1 MKNISMLVL
10 LLLITNAITF
20 WATSKFYSVFDRS
33 QEKIVA
39 EIELITNCELSTD
52 SYVVV
57 DLETNKSVNF
67 NLSRAFLGTIEGN
80 RLQIQLDPKFSDV
93 TSNFEVHSAE
103 KKMKIEVDCDISNQL
118 KNTLDSL
125 RNTFK
130 VK

>member
-1 MKNISMLVL
+1 MKNITTLVL

-20 WATSKFYSVFDRS
+20 WGSAKLYSVFDRP
-33 QEKIVA
+33 QEKIIA

-52 SYVVV
+52 SFIVV

-67 NLSRAFLGTIEGN
+67 NLSRAFLGTAEGN

-103 KKMKIEVDCDISNQL
+103 KKMKIEVDCNISNQL

-130 VK
+130 N

>member
-1 MKNISMLVL
+1 MKNITTLVL

-20 WATSKFYSVFDRS
+20 WGSAKLYSVFDRP
-33 QEKIVA
+33 QEKIIA
-39 EIELITNCELSTD
+39 EIELITNCELLTD
-52 SYVVV
+52 SFIVV

-67 NLSRAFLGTIEGN
+67 NLSRAFLGTAEGN

>member
-1 MKNISMLVL
+1 MKNITTLVL

-20 WATSKFYSVFDRS
+20 WGSAKLYSVFDRP
-33 QEKIVA
+33 QEKIIA

-52 SYVVV
+52 SFMVV

-67 NLSRAFLGTIEGN
+67 NLSRAFLGTAEGN

-103 KKMKIEVDCDISNQL
+103 KKMKIEVDCNISNQL

-130 VK
+130 IK

>member
-1 MKNISMLVL
+1 MKNITTLVL

-20 WATSKFYSVFDRS
+20 WGSAKLYSVFDRP
-33 QEKIVA
+33 QEKIIA
-39 EIELITNCELSTD
+39 EIELITNCELLTD
-52 SYVVV
+52 SFIVV

-67 NLSRAFLGTIEGN
+67 NLSRAFLGTAEGN

-103 KKMKIEVDCDISNQL
+103 KKMKIEVDCNISNQL

-130 VK
+130 N

>member
-1 MKNISMLVL
+1 MKNITTLVL

-20 WATSKFYSVFDRS
+20 WGSAKLYSVFDRP
-33 QEKIVA
+33 QEKIIA
-39 EIELITNCELSTD
+39 EIELITNCELSTE
-52 SYVVV
+52 SFIVV

-67 NLSRAFLGTIEGN
+67 NLSRAFLGTVEGN

-103 KKMKIEVDCDISNQL
+103 KKMKIEVDCNISNQL

-130 VK
+130 N

>member
-1 MKNISMLVL
+1 MLVL

-20 WATSKFYSVFDRS
+20 WGSAKLYSVFDRP
-33 QEKIVA
+33 QEKIIA

-52 SYVVV
+52 SFMVV

-67 NLSRAFLGTIEGN
+67 NLSRAFLGTVEGN

-103 KKMKIEVDCDISNQL
+103 KKMKIEVDCNISNQL

-130 VK
+130 N

>member
-1 MKNISMLVL
+1 MLVL

-20 WATSKFYSVFDRS
+20 WGSAKLHSVFDRP
-33 QEKIVA
+33 QEKIIA

-52 SYVVV
+52 SFIVV

-67 NLSRAFLGTIEGN
+67 NLSRAFLGTVEGN

-103 KKMKIEVDCDISNQL
+103 KKMKIEVDCNISNQL

-130 VK
+130 N

>member
-1 MKNISMLVL
+1 MKNITTLFL
-10 LLLITNAITF
+10 LLLITNAVTF
-20 WATSKFYSVFDRS
+20 WGSAKLYSVFDRP
-33 QEKIVA
+33 QEKIIA

-52 SYVVV
+52 SFIVV

-67 NLSRAFLGTIEGN
+67 NLSRAFLGTVEGN

-103 KKMKIEVDCDISNQL
+103 KKMKIEVDCNISNQL

-130 VK
+130 N

>member
-1 MKNISMLVL
+1 MLVL

-20 WATSKFYSVFDRS
+20 WGSAKLYSVFDRP
-33 QEKIVA
+33 QEKIIA

-52 SYVVV
+52 SFIVV

-67 NLSRAFLGTIEGN
+67 NLSRAFLGTVEGN

-103 KKMKIEVDCDISNQL
+103 KKMKIEVDCNISNQL

-130 VK
+130 N

>member
-1 MKNISMLVL
+1 MKNITTLVL

-20 WATSKFYSVFDRS
+20 WGSAKLYSVFARP
-33 QEKIVA
+33 QEKIIA

-52 SYVVV
+52 SFIAV

-67 NLSRAFLGTIEGN
+67 NLSRAFLGTAEGN

-103 KKMKIEVDCDISNQL
+103 KKMKIEVDCNISNQL

-130 VK
+130 N

>member
-1 MKNISMLVL
+1 MKNITTLVL

-20 WATSKFYSVFDRS
+20 WGSAKLYSVFDRP
-33 QEKIVA
+33 QEKIIA

-52 SYVVV
+52 SFIAV

-67 NLSRAFLGTIEGN
+67 NLSRAFLGTAEGN

-103 KKMKIEVDCDISNQL
+103 KKMKIEVDCNISNQL

-130 VK
+130 N

>member
-1 MKNISMLVL
+1 MKNITTLVL

-20 WATSKFYSVFDRS
+20 WGSAKLYSVFDRP
-33 QEKIVA
+33 QEKIIA

-52 SYVVV
+52 SFIVV

-67 NLSRAFLGTIEGN
+67 NLSRAFLGTAEGN
-80 RLQIQLDPKFSDV
+80 RLQIQLDPKFIDV

-103 KKMKIEVDCDISNQL
+103 KKMKIEVDCNISNQL

-130 VK
+130 N

>member
-1 MKNISMLVL
+1 MLVL

-20 WATSKFYSVFDRS
+20 WGSAKLYSVFDRP
-33 QEKIVA
+33 QEKIIA

-52 SYVVV
+52 SFIVV

-67 NLSRAFLGTIEGN
+67 NLSRAFLGTAEGN

-103 KKMKIEVDCDISNQL
+103 KKMKIEVDCNISNQL

-130 VK
+130 N

>member
-1 MKNISMLVL
+1 MKNITTLVL

-20 WATSKFYSVFDRS
+20 WGSAKLYSVFDRP
-33 QEKIVA
+33 QEKIIA

-52 SYVVV
+52 SFIVV

-67 NLSRAFLGTIEGN
+67 NLSRAFLGTVEGN

-103 KKMKIEVDCDISNQL
+103 KKMKIEVDCNISNQL

-130 VK
+130 N

>member
-1 MKNISMLVL
+1 MKNITTLVL

-20 WATSKFYSVFDRS
+20 WGSAKLYSVFDRP
-33 QEKIVA
+33 QEKIIA

-52 SYVVV
+52 SFMVV

-67 NLSRAFLGTIEGN
+67 NLSRAFLGTAEGN

-103 KKMKIEVDCDISNQL
+103 KKMKIEVDCNISNQL

-130 VK
+130 N

>member
-1 MKNISMLVL
+1 MKNITTLVL

-20 WATSKFYSVFDRS
+20 WGSAKLYSVFDRP
-33 QEKIVA
+33 QEKIIA

-52 SYVVV
+52 SFIVV

-67 NLSRAFLGTIEGN
+67 NLSRAFLGTAEGN

-93 TSNFEVHSAE
+93 TSNLEVHFAE
-103 KKMKIEVDCDISNQL
+103 KKMKIEVDCNISNQL

-130 VK
+130 N

>member
-1 MKNISMLVL
+1 MKNITTLVL

-20 WATSKFYSVFDRS
+20 WGSAKLYSVFDRP
-33 QEKIVA
+33 QEKIIA
-39 EIELITNCELSTD
+39 EIELITNCELLTD
-52 SYVVV
+52 SFIVV

-67 NLSRAFLGTIEGN
+67 NLSRAFLGTAEGN

-130 VK
+130 IK

>member
-1 MKNISMLVL
+1 MKNITTLVL

-20 WATSKFYSVFDRS
+20 WGSAKLYSVFDRP
-33 QEKIVA
+33 QEKIIA

-52 SYVVV
+52 SFIAV

-67 NLSRAFLGTIEGN
+67 NLSRAFLGTVEGN

-103 KKMKIEVDCDISNQL
+103 KKMKIEVDCNISNQL

-130 VK
+130 N

>member
-1 MKNISMLVL
+1 MKNITMLVL

-20 WATSKFYSVFDRS
+20 WGSAKLYSVFDRP
-33 QEKIVA
+33 QEKIIA

-52 SYVVV
+52 SFIVV

-67 NLSRAFLGTIEGN
+67 NLSRAFLGTVEGN

-103 KKMKIEVDCDISNQL
+103 KKMKIEVDCNISNQL

-130 VK
+130 N

>member
-1 MKNISMLVL
+1 MLVL

-20 WATSKFYSVFDRS
+20 WGSAKLYSVFDRP
-33 QEKIVA
+33 QEKIIA

-52 SYVVV
+52 SFMVV

-67 NLSRAFLGTIEGN
+67 NLSRAFLGTAEGN

-103 KKMKIEVDCDISNQL
+103 KKMKIEVDCNISNQL

-130 VK
+130 N

>member
-1 MKNISMLVL
+1 MKNITMLVL

-20 WATSKFYSVFDRS
+20 WGSAKLYSVFDRP
-33 QEKIVA
+33 QEKIIA

-52 SYVVV
+52 SFIVV

-67 NLSRAFLGTIEGN
+67 NLSRAFLGTAEGN

-103 KKMKIEVDCDISNQL
+103 KKMKIEVDCNISNQL

-130 VK
+130 N

>member
-1 MKNISMLVL
+1 MKNITTLVL

-20 WATSKFYSVFDRS
+20 WGSAKLYSVFDRP
-33 QEKIVA
+33 QEKIIA
-39 EIELITNCELSTD
+39 EIELITNCEISTD
-52 SYVVV
+52 SFIVV

-67 NLSRAFLGTIEGN
+67 NLSRAFLGTVEGN

-103 KKMKIEVDCDISNQL
+103 KKMKIEVDCNISNQL

-130 VK
+130 N